1 MRFLALC
8 CLSLSLLQLVAGQR
22 TTDPAEVE
30 ALKAIAEYWDLK
42 SWNFTAT
49 DPCDGNAPW
58 SAETANPRLACD
70 CTIYPNNTCHVTH
83 FKVYALD
90 VSGGIP
96 EELFRL
102 TELMDLN
109 LGQNVLSGPIPAEI
123 GRLEKMRYLSLGINN
138 LSGPVPPVLGN
149 LTKLISLSFSSN
161 KFSGPLPK
169 ELGNLVSLEQLDL
182 SFNKLTGQIPR
193 SLQDSKSLNF
203 LFLGNNN
210 LSGEL
215 PSNIISPVL
224 AAIDVSFNPISGNFP
239 INFAKPGLAM
249 NFLGTSMTM
258 NANGLYDRKAISMFQ
273 CLQDSSCA
281 NKFPTHSSFSVNCG
295 GPKLASASGID
306 FYDDSKILG
315 AASLYPSTEYQWV
328 VSNIG
333 SYLSNP
339 NGPTYIETTDSQIL
353 GTLESELYKTARI
366 SPSSLRYYGLGLRNG
381 VYNVELHFAE
391 IVMDDSKSW
400 KGLGRRIFD
409 IYIQGE
415 KALQNF
421 NIQEEAKGSEI
432 AVIRTF
438 KANVTNGIMEIHFFW
453 SGRGTCCIPYQSS
466 YGPLVSAIHVSL
478 DSSGFGS
485 QSNHDNRLTGEIVGI
500 VVGGAGALL
509 ILSFVFYLW
518 WKKDARGHIRV
529 DTDSPRKA

>member
-1 MRFLALC
+1 
-8 CLSLSLLQLVAGQR
+8 
-22 TTDPAEVE
+22 
-30 ALKAIAEYWDLK
+30 
-42 SWNFTAT
+42 
-49 DPCDGNAPW
+49 
-58 SAETANPRLACD
+58 
-70 CTIYPNNTCHVTH
+70 
-83 FKVYALD
+83 
-90 VSGGIP
+90 
-96 EELFRL
+96 
-102 TELMDLN
+102 
-109 LGQNVLSGPIPAEI
+109 
-123 GRLEKMRYLSLGINN
+123 
-138 LSGPVPPVLGN
+138 
-149 LTKLISLSFSSN
+149 
-161 KFSGPLPK
+161 
-169 ELGNLVSLEQLDL
+169 
-182 SFNKLTGQIPR
+182 
-193 SLQDSKSLNF
+193 
-203 LFLGNNN
+203 
-210 LSGEL
+210 
-215 PSNIISPVL
+215 
-224 AAIDVSFNPISGNFP
+224 
-239 INFAKPGLAM
+239 
-249 NFLGTSMTM
+249 MTM